1 MTTPSPELRRTP
13 LDAAHQALGGKM
25 VPFAGWSMPVQYAAG
40 IQAEHRAV
48 REGVGLFDVSHMG
61 EFTVEGPDALALVLR
76 VAVNDASTLEVG
88 QAQYSALC
96 TPEGTIRDDLLVYR
110 TGPDAYL
117 LVVNAA
123 NREEDWAWIS
133 EHVRDAQARGMDLRL
148 EDRSDATALL
158 ALQGPRAEAVLQPL
172 LSADPGPDF
181 PMAPR
186 DPDLAT
192 LRYYRFT
199 QARVAGVPALVAR
212 TGYTG
217 EDGFELYLPWN
228 EAPRVWEALLEA
240 GAPHGILPAGLGA
253 RDSLRLEVGYPL
265 CGNDLD
271 REHTALEAGLGWI
284 VKLGREGDFVG
295 KEALARQ
302 KAEGIA
308 RRLVGLRLE
317 GRGFPR
323 PGYPVTD
330 GKGSAV
336 GVVTSGTVSPSLGE
350 GIALA
355 WVPAELAA
363 PGTTLAIQVRDREL
377 PARVE
382 RPPFYTQGS
391 IRR

>member
-1 MTTPSPELRRTP
+1 MTDTPSTLRLTP
-13 LDAAHQALGGKM
+13 LDAAHRALGGKM

-48 REGVGLFDVSHMG
+48 REAVGLFDVSHMG
-61 EFTVEGPDALALVLR
+61 EFHVEGPEALALVQE

-96 TPEGTIRDDLLVYR
+96 TPEGTLLDDLLVYR
-110 TGPDAYL
+110 TAPDAFL
-117 LVVNAA
+117 LVVNAS
-123 NREEDWAWIS
+123 NREGDWAWIHRHA
-133 EHVRDAQARGMDLRL
+133 EGRKLRL
-148 EDRSDATALL
+148 EDRSDQTALL

-172 LSADPGPDF
+172 VAMDPGPAF

-186 DPDLAT
+186 NPNLAE
-192 LRYYRFT
+192 LGYYRFT
-199 QARVAGVPALVAR
+199 QALVAGVPALVAR

-217 EDGFELYLPWN
+217 EDGFELYLPW
-228 EAPRVWEALLEA
+228 EAAPRVWEALLEV

-265 CGNDLD
+265 YGNDLD
-271 REHTALEAGLGWI
+271 REHTALESGLGWI
-284 VKLGREGDFVG
+284 VKLGREGNFVG

-302 KAEGIA
+302 KEAGVP
-308 RRLVGLRLE
+308 RRLVGLRVE

-355 WVPAELAA
+355 WVPVELAA
-363 PGTTLAIQVRDREL
+363 PGTELAIQVRDREL
-377 PARVE
+377 PARVQ
-382 RPPFYTQGS
+382 RPPFYTEGS